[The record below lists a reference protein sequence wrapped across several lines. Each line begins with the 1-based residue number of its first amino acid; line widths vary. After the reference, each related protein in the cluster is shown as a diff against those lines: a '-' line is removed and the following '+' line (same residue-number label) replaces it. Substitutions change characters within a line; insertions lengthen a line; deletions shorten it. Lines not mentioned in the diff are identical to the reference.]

1 MLTWRKRISMVLAVS
16 IFLLMTMS
24 FLPRPSIVFASEEK
38 MTLVSWNWETEEKW
52 NHKLEGSGFSE
63 AFPNVKVTFV
73 SLPYADLHT
82 KFMTLLMSGVKK
94 GLPDIVRISPSQ
106 ASGFIN
112 LGAITDVTDRITP
125 LKDKIPN
132 GTWQEIHH
140 TDGRI
145 YKIPDDFII
154 DALAYRWDIF
164 EEAGLPSDPKEVEEL
179 FSTWD
184 NVIEAGKKLKSLGVD
199 TITVDPTGG
208 GWFGMFP
215 MMGNQDT
222 TGFFDRYGNLIF
234 DSPYH
239 VQVAEIIKRIWDA
252 GIAYKDEMGTPV
264 YWENIKEGKIAIS
277 YYPQYFDFILLDFA
291 PETAKKW
298 RAVKFPA
305 IIPGGRRLN
314 SFDSCS
320 LVIPKILDDDRKDM
334 AWNYCVYMNLSTKG
348 QLAHMETFPGAC
360 SSWLPALEIMKD
372 KPSPILDNQNTY
384 GLFLSWLDQEGI
396 RTRIEPEAYNR
407 ANEAATKAMYEILH
421 DKKSAEVA
429 LKEAANKLRAE
440 LERERKR

>member
-1 MLTWRKRISMVLAVS
+1 MIKKLTVILLSGLICLLGVAGAS
-16 IFLLMTMS
+16 I
-24 FLPRPSIVFASEEK
+24 AAGAQEK

-82 KFMTLLMSGVKK
+82 KFMTFLMSGVKK
-94 GLPDIVRISPSQ
+94 GMPDIVRISPSQ
-106 ASGFIN
+106 GAGFMN
-112 LGAITDVTDRITP
+112 LGALTDVTDRITP

-132 GTWQEIHH
+132 GTWQEIHY

-164 EEAGLPSDPKEVEEL
+164 EEAGLPSNPETVEEL
-179 FSTWD
+179 LSTWD
-184 NVIEAGKKLKSLGVD
+184 GVIEAGKKLKSLG
-199 TITVDPTGG
+199 IYALSIDPSGA
-208 GWFGMFP
+208 GWFD
-215 MMGNQDT
+215 MMVNQDT
-222 TGFFDRYGNLIF
+222 TGLFDRYEKVIF

-239 VQVAEIIKRIWDA
+239 VQVAEIIKKIWDA
-252 GIAYKDEMGTPV
+252 GIAYKGERMTAV
-264 YWENIKEGKIAIS
+264 YWGKIKEGEIAIS
-277 YYPQYFDFILLDFA
+277 YYPQYYDFVYLDFA
-291 PETAKKW
+291 PKTAKKW
-298 RAVKFPA
+298 RAIRLPA
-305 IIPGGRRLN
+305 VIPGGRRLN

-320 LVIPKILDDDRKDM
+320 LVIPEILDDDRKEM

-360 SSWLPALEIMKD
+360 SSWLPALEIMKE

-384 GLFLSWLDQEGI
+384 RLFLKWLDEEGI
-396 RTRIEPEAYNR
+396 RRRIEPKAYTKASER
-407 ANEAATKAMYEILH
+407 TAAAMYEILH
-421 DKKSAEVA
+421 DKKGAEVA

-440 LERERKR
+440 LERERGR